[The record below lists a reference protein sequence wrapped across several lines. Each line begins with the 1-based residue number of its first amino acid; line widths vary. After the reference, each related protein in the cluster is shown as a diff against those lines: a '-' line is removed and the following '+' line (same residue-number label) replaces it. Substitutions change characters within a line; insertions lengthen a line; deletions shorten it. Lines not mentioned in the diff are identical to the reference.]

1 MTTLKL
7 DHTVSERPMIAS
19 LINRMT
25 SDCLPHQVSGH
36 ATGNVLDG
44 SMFGR
49 WEKPLRF
56 RVAGNTYAPGVVSED
71 VDEAEEEA
79 TALVLAI
86 AQSEA
91 QAQQA
96 AAQQAAAQQ
105 VVGQQVAAQQAA
117 AQQATALQQAVQ
129 QQGALIFATEL
140 KVASAKLSH
149 NKRSVRLEATGRALL
164 GAISPMVELVVQQC
178 TDPSRCFIGAA
189 LPRKDALSRSLGVDA
204 SDGL

>member
-7 DHTVSERPMIAS
+7 DDTVSERPMIAS

-71 VDEAEEEA
+71 VDEVEEEA
-79 TALVLAI
+79 TAMALAI

-91 QAQQA
+91 Q
-96 AAQQAAAQQ
+96 AQQAAAQQ

-129 QQGALIFATEL
+129 QQVALIFATEL
-140 KVASAKLSH
+140 KVASATLGDDG
-149 NKRSVRLEATGRALL
+149 RSVRLEATGRALL
-164 GAISPMVELVVQQC
+164 GAVSPMVELVVQQC
-178 TDPSRCFIGAA
+178 TDPLGCFIGAA

-204 SDGL
+204 SDDL

>member
-7 DHTVSERPMIAS
+7 DDTVSERPMIAS

-36 ATGNVLDG
+36 ATGNMLDG

-71 VDEAEEEA
+71 VDEVEEEA
-79 TALVLAI
+79 TAMALAI

-91 QAQQA
+91 QAQQ
-96 AAQQAAAQQ
+96 
-105 VVGQQVAAQQAA
+105 
-117 AQQATALQQAVQ
+117 
-129 QQGALIFATEL
+129 
-140 KVASAKLSH
+140 
-149 NKRSVRLEATGRALL
+149 
-164 GAISPMVELVVQQC
+164 
-178 TDPSRCFIGAA
+178 
-189 LPRKDALSRSLGVDA
+189 
-204 SDGL
+204 

>member
-1 MTTLKL
+1 
-7 DHTVSERPMIAS
+7 
-19 LINRMT
+19 
-25 SDCLPHQVSGH
+25 
-36 ATGNVLDG
+36 
-44 SMFGR
+44 
-49 WEKPLRF
+49 
-56 RVAGNTYAPGVVSED
+56 VSED

-129 QQGALIFATEL
+129 QQGALSFATEL

-204 SDGL
+204 SDDL